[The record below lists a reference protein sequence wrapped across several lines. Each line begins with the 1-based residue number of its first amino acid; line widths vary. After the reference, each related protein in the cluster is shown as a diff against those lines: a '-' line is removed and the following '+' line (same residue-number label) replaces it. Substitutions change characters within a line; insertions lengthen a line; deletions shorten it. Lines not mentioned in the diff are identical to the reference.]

1 MEATVSQSTSSR
13 SARIA
18 YRVVTLLLVL
28 VLVGSAVAV
37 VSELFAFA
45 RGGDALIGGRK
56 IGVHAELAR
65 DRIRSLPPAV
75 HLADDPHVAL
85 ELNHPST
92 KQRLLADLQYI
103 GPFFLLVG
111 VLWILREF
119 ARSVTEDDPFGAGNV
134 RRLRT
139 LGFLLVIGAP
149 VVEVV
154 NHALRTSLSNTLES
168 SAYGGVG
175 FPGFSVPFFALLGGL
190 GAFVLA
196 EVFAYGVR
204 LREDVEGTI

>member
-1 MEATVSQSTSSR
+1 
-13 SARIA
+13 
-18 YRVVTLLLVL
+18 VVTLLLVL

-75 HLADDPHVAL
+75 HLADDPHVVL

-92 KQRLLADLQYI
+92 KQRLLADLHHI

-111 VLWILREF
+111 VLWILRGL
-119 ARSVTEDDPFGAGNV
+119 ARSVTEGDPFGAGNV

-154 NHALRTSLSNTLES
+154 NYALRTSLSNTLES

-175 FPGFSVPFFALLGGL
+175 FPGFSVPCFALLGGL